1 MSQTLPSDTD
11 ADHNPVD
18 QLAYITEQLAKALTG
33 LTYSL
38 QDDALS
44 LALLDGL
51 EQLGRRV
58 DGARVASTAEVAR
71 RADVE
76 LYGGTA
82 SLSKRMGCTG
92 KLDLIMSVTHV
103 SVREV
108 KRRIS
113 LGALTSARPGVG
125 QLRPAVFPTVSAA
138 LAAGEIGVDSAEII
152 VKGLQ
157 EVIRQADPSDLHL
170 AERVL
175 VANATGALNDDTAG
189 LPGAGIALPADR
201 MRVLVHEWQARLDP
215 DGIAP
220 QEEAREA
227 KSSISFGSFE
237 RGLYRIF
244 GGVTPDLRGEFE
256 TYFASRLSARAT
268 VKFLPTAGPAEL
280 DGAEGADVVPD
291 TELAGSDGAEVV
303 PDAEVV
309 DIDRRPGGEKRAD
322 ILRDM
327 VREAARDP
335 KAGVMGGSAPTVTV
349 HVNAVDLNAG
359 RGVGWIDG
367 VEAPVSLTTVDQAL
381 CSGGFIPILFGPNN
395 EVLRVG
401 DKRRAF
407 SPAMTKAIMSRDGGC
422 IISGCDIPAY
432 WTELHH
438 VKSYA
443 QGGKTEVANGVCL
456 CYRHHHA
463 IDTSGWQIRM
473 THGRPEV
480 LGPAWIDPSQTW
492 RPAQNH
498 RANRAVS

>member
-1 MSQTLPSDTD
+1 MSQTLSSDTD

-18 QLAYITEQLAKALTG
+18 QLAHINELLAKALTG

-38 QDDALS
+38 QEDAES
-44 LALLDGL
+44 LALMDGL
-51 EQLGRRV
+51 EQLGRRL
-58 DGARVASTAEVAR
+58 DGARVASTADVAR

-76 LYGGTA
+76 YDGGTDT
-82 SLSKRMGCTG
+82 LSERMGCTG

-113 LGALTSARPGVG
+113 LGALTSVRSEVG

-152 VKGLQ
+152 AKGLQ

-175 VANATGALNDDTAG
+175 VANATGALNADTAG

-201 MRVLVHEWQARLDP
+201 MRVLMHEWQARLDP

-268 VKFLPTAGPAEL
+268 VKFLPTAGQTEL
-280 DGAEGADVVPD
+280 DGTEGSEGSEVVPD
-291 TELAGSDGAEVV
+291 T
-303 PDAEVV
+303 EVV
-309 DIDRRPGGEKRAD
+309 DIDRRPAGEKRAD

-381 CSGGFIPILFGPNN
+381 CSGGFIPVLFGPNN

-422 IISGCDIPAY
+422 IIPGCDIPAY

-498 RANRAVS
+498 RANRSVS

>member
-1 MSQTLPSDTD
+1 MRHWP
-11 ADHNPVD
+11 P
-18 QLAYITEQLAKALTG
+18 
-33 LTYSL
+33 
-38 QDDALS
+38 
-44 LALLDGL
+44 
-51 EQLGRRV
+51 GR
-58 DGARVASTAEVAR
+58 S
-71 RADVE
+71 
-76 LYGGTA
+76 
-82 SLSKRMGCTG
+82 
-92 KLDLIMSVTHV
+92 
-103 SVREV
+103 
-108 KRRIS
+108 
-113 LGALTSARPGVG
+113 
-125 QLRPAVFPTVSAA
+125 SAA

-175 VANATGALNDDTAG
+175 VANATGALNDDTEG

-268 VKFLPTAGPAEL
+268 VKFLPTAGQTDLAGT
-280 DGAEGADVVPD
+280 DGAEGSDGSDGSEVVPD
-291 TELAGSDGAEVV
+291 T
-303 PDAEVV
+303 EVV
-309 DIDRRPGGEKRAD
+309 DIDRRPAGEKRAD

-473 THGRPEV
+473 TNGRPEV

-498 RANRAVS
+498 RANRPIN